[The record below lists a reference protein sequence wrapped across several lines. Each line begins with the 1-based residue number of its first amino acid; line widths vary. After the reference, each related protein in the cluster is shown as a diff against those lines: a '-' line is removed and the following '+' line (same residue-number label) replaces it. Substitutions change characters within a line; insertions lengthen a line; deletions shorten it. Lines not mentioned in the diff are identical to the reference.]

1 MRRILV
7 VIGLILILAVAG
19 YFIIR
24 QQQIEAEQAIEVV
37 RRAEIENGTI
47 QATVNATGSIEP
59 EALITL
65 NFGLAGTIQQV
76 NIIRGQFVQ
85 AGDVLATL
93 NSEELALL
101 VEQAENALMIQ
112 QLTLEQRQNA
122 TPSEATLAT
131 AQADIDAAAANV
143 QVAEAN
149 VAQAEAGVLQAQ
161 AQRAQLLAGATS
173 AEIAAAEA
181 EIAARSAEV
190 ETIQDSYDR
199 IIEVGL
205 GGTVEEQTRFQLF
218 AAQEGLRAAQSRLAV
233 LQAGPRSA
241 DIQAVDAAIAA
252 AQASVLAAQG
262 NVAAALANQA
272 RAEANYQ
279 RLLEPA
285 TSDEIAILQAQV
297 ANAQTS
303 LELAQLRLEQSQI
316 VAPMSG
322 RVASV
327 LINAGEQ
334 ASPGA
339 PAITLVNE
347 GAFHITVNVDEI
359 DIDQISLGQTVDITL
374 DALPDAPVQGEI
386 SEIAPTSTSAAG
398 GVVTYLV
405 TINISEVDEAVQ
417 LRPGLSANA
426 SIVTQVVEN
435 VLIVPNWAIRLD
447 RESGEAFVLRESND
461 GTIAEVTIETG
472 IRNEQFSELIAGLN
486 EGDSVVITSER
497 EEFSLFGGGE

>member
-1 MRRILV
+1 MRRILL
-7 VIGLILILAVAG
+7 VIGLILVLAVAG
-19 YFIIR
+19 YFIVL
-24 QQQIEAEQAIEVV
+24 QQQAEAEQAIEVV

-59 EALITL
+59 EALVTL

-76 NIIRGQFVQ
+76 NVTRGQIVQ

-101 VEQAENALMIQ
+101 VQQAENALTIQ
-112 QLTLEQRQNA
+112 QLTLDQRQNA
-122 TPSEATLAT
+122 APSEATLAT

-143 QVAEAN
+143 QVAQAN
-149 VAQAEAGVLQAQ
+149 LAQAEAGVLQAQ

-190 ETIQDSYDR
+190 EAIQDNYDR

-218 AAQEGLRAAQSRLAV
+218 AAQEGLRAAQARLSV

-241 DIQAVDAAIAA
+241 DIQAADAAIAA
-252 AQASVLAAQG
+252 AQASVLAAEG
-262 NVAAALANQA
+262 NVAAATANVA

-279 RLLEPA
+279 RLLEPVTA
-285 TSDEIAILQAQV
+285 DEIAILEAQI

-316 VAPMSG
+316 IAPMSG

-347 GAFHITVNVDEI
+347 GAYHITVNVDEI
-359 DIDQISLGQTVDITL
+359 DIDQITLGQTVDITL

-386 SEIAPTSTSAAG
+386 SEIAPTSTNAAG

-405 TINISEVDEAVQ
+405 TINITDVDEAVQ
-417 LRPGLSANA
+417 LRPGMSANA

-447 RESGEAFVLRESND
+447 RESGEAFVLRENSD

-486 EGDSVVITSER
+486 AGDAVVITSER